1 MIDELIDALADSI
14 KERFGVLDQ
23 AYIDDLLLEV
33 RKDAELEIES
43 RFTVRYVLV
52 DAETGQL
59 ESRTLFTEEQAA
71 EEAAKLSI
79 HGTSCRAAVVLLE
92 DWAAAPSPAPIP

>member
-1 MIDELIDALADSI
+1 MIDEVIDALTDSI

-33 RKDAELEIES
+33 RRDAELEIES

-52 DAETGQL
+52 DADTGQL
-59 ESRTLFTEEQAA
+59 ESRTLFTEEDAA
-71 EEAAKLSI
+71 EEAAKQPI
-79 HGTSCRAAVVLLE
+79 NGKSCRVAMLLFQ
-92 DWAAAPSPAPIP
+92 

>member
-1 MIDELIDALADSI
+1 MIDEFIDALTDSI

-33 RKDAELEIES
+33 RKDAEDELTT

-52 DAETGQL
+52 DGETGQL
-59 ESRTLFTEEQAA
+59 ESRTLLPAHTAADEAEKEENR
-71 EEAAKLSI
+71 
-79 HGTSCRAAVVLLE
+79 GNSCRVAVVLLDE
-92 DWAAAPSPAPIP
+92 

>member
-1 MIDELIDALADSI
+1 MIDEFIDALTDSI

-33 RKDAELEIES
+33 RKDAEDELES

-52 DAETGQL
+52 DADTGQL
-59 ESRTLFTEEQAA
+59 ESRTLFTEEDAA
-71 EEAAKLSI
+71 EEAAKQPI
-79 HGTSCRAAVVLLE
+79 NGKSCRVAMLLL
-92 DWAAAPSPAPIP
+92 DT

>member
-1 MIDELIDALADSI
+1 MIDDIIDALTDSI

-33 RKDAELEIES
+33 RKDAEDELQT

-52 DAETGQL
+52 DGETGQL
-59 ESRTLFTEEQAA
+59 ESRTLFADQSAA
-71 EEAAKLSI
+71 DEAAKQEI
-79 HGTSCRAAVVLLE
+79 RGKSCRVAVVLLDE
-92 DWAAAPSPAPIP
+92 

>member
-1 MIDELIDALADSI
+1 MIDEFIDALTDSI

-33 RKDAELEIES
+33 RRDAELEIES

-52 DAETGQL
+52 DADTGQL
-59 ESRTLFTEEQAA
+59 ESRTLFTEQDAA
-71 EEAAKLSI
+71 EEAAKQPI
-79 HGTSCRAAVVLLE
+79 NGKSCRVAMLLL
-92 DWAAAPSPAPIP
+92 DT

>member
-1 MIDELIDALADSI
+1 MIDELIDALADII

-33 RKDAELEIES
+33 RKDAEDELTT

-52 DAETGQL
+52 DGETGQL
-59 ESRTLFTEEQAA
+59 ESRTLFSDQSAA
-71 EEAAKLSI
+71 DEAAKQEI
-79 HGTSCRAAVVLLE
+79 RGKSCRVAVVLLDE
-92 DWAAAPSPAPIP
+92 

>member
-1 MIDELIDALADSI
+1 MIDEFIDALTDSI

-33 RKDAELEIES
+33 RRDAELELES

-52 DAETGQL
+52 DADTGQL
-59 ESRTLFTEEQAA
+59 ESRTLFTEQAA
-71 EEAAKLSI
+71 EEAAKQPI
-79 HGTSCRAAVVLLE
+79 NGKSCRVAVVLL
-92 DWAAAPSPAPIP
+92 DASHDPPLP

>member
-1 MIDELIDALADSI
+1 MIDEFIDALTDSI

-33 RKDAELEIES
+33 RKDAELELES

-52 DAETGQL
+52 DADTGQL

-71 EEAAKLSI
+71 EEAAKQPI
-79 HGTSCRAAVVLLE
+79 NGKSCRVAMLLL
-92 DWAAAPSPAPIP
+92 DT

>member
-1 MIDELIDALADSI
+1 MIDEFIDALTDSI

-33 RKDAELEIES
+33 RKDAEDELTT

-52 DAETGQL
+52 DGETAQL
-59 ESRTLFTEEQAA
+59 ESRTLFSDQSAA
-71 EEAAKLSI
+71 DEAAKQEI
-79 HGTSCRAAVVLLE
+79 RGKSCRVAVVLLDE
-92 DWAAAPSPAPIP
+92 

>member
-1 MIDELIDALADSI
+1 MIYDIIDALTDSI

-33 RKDAELEIES
+33 RKDAEDELTT

-52 DAETGQL
+52 DGETGHL
-59 ESRTLFTEEQAA
+59 ESRTLFSDQSAA
-71 EEAAKLSI
+71 
-79 HGTSCRAAVVLLE
+79 
-92 DWAAAPSPAPIP
+92 D

>member
-1 MIDELIDALADSI
+1 MIDEFIDALTDSI

-23 AYIDDLLLEV
+23 AYIDDLQLEV

-59 ESRTLFTEEQAA
+59 ESRTLFMEEQAA
-71 EEAAKLSI
+71 EEAAKQPSN
-79 HGTSCRAAVVLLE
+79 GKSCRVAMLLFQ
-92 DWAAAPSPAPIP
+92 

>member
-1 MIDELIDALADSI
+1 MIDEFIDALTDSI

-33 RKDAELEIES
+33 RKDAEDELTT

-52 DAETGQL
+52 DGETGQL
-59 ESRTLFTEEQAA
+59 ESRTLFADQNAA
-71 EEAAKLSI
+71 DEAAKQDI
-79 HGTSCRAAVVLLE
+79 RGKSCRVAVVLLDE
-92 DWAAAPSPAPIP
+92 

>member
-1 MIDELIDALADSI
+1 MIDEFIDALTDSI

-33 RKDAELEIES
+33 RRDAELEIES

-52 DAETGQL
+52 DADTGQL
-59 ESRTLFTEEQAA
+59 ESRTLFTEKEAA
-71 EEAAKLSI
+71 EEAAKQPI
-79 HGTSCRAAVVLLE
+79 NGKSCRVAIVLFQ
-92 DWAAAPSPAPIP
+92 